1 MENNNEVKKILIATA
16 FPIHGAGSGVLVNLQ
31 SAYHKMFGK
40 DVHIVTANNRDDFPK
55 QEGIAYKVVP
65 FKSEKQNAKELPN
78 SAPFNY
84 LMFTTHTEST
94 ENFWNIGLKELEI
107 YNKNFETVIGKEVAE
122 YNPDVIHAQHNW
134 LLSNLCTKFGKPVV
148 TTVHGTDLIGYE
160 KSINYLNEVNKKLEN
175 YKDSEYYNKVASVF
189 EDWSNVTSANV
200 ENAKQEILSQDGLSE
215 EEKQTVEN
223 LFKLYEEQYKY
234 KYYMK
239 ETEDSARNSEQIIVI
254 SDAQKDKFI
263 KLFPYAKDKAVLA
276 ENGFD
281 ERVYNYNDKNIDKDF
296 LNKINQKVEAGIES
310 GDINLGENELANLS
324 KFGNVPTNSPYYG
337 LFVGKFA
344 DFKGIDAMLMA
355 MKIYSEELAK
365 QGRNI
370 ETIIVGAGNLN
381 DNYLKLHDKLNLSK
395 VHFVGRCTP
404 NEIHEFQKISSF
416 KYVLS
421 RSEPFGL
428 VVPEGAAD
436 GIPII
441 GANSGGIPSILKA
454 NMETIPAGDKIRT
467 PLGFLVKTLPDRP
480 HGLSDAEKDQLLK
493 LDMYCADYI
502 FGYDSKENVIQNV
515 SKDFDITEEEA
526 KKYLDSYETTVKLAA
541 ECAIDIVSG
550 KEVFEK
556 EKLATY
562 TSKAYGQNEK
572 EQQILKIFDNAHSSF
587 YKKFEYKK

>member
-1 MENNNEVKKILIATA
+1 MDNQNEVKKILIATA

-40 DVHIVTANNRDDFPK
+40 DVHVITANNRDDFQK
-55 QEGIAYKVVP
+55 QEGIGYKVVP

-107 YNKNFETVIGKEVAE
+107 YNKNFENVIEKEIEE

-175 YKDSEYYNKVASVF
+175 YKDSKFYNQVASVF
-189 EDWSNVTSANV
+189 ADWDKVTSSNV
-200 ENAKQEILSQDGLSE
+200 EEAKEKLLSESNLLGEDKETVEILFD
-215 EEKQTVEN
+215 
-223 LFKLYEEQYKY
+223 LYEEQYKY

-254 SDAQKDKFI
+254 SDAQKEKFN
-263 KLFPYAKDKAVLA
+263 KLFPFAKDKVVLA

-281 ERVYNYNDKNIDKDF
+281 ERVYNYGDKNIDKDF
-296 LNKINQKVEAGIES
+296 INKINQKVEKGIEA

-324 KFGNVPTNSPYYG
+324 KFGNVPNNSPYYG

-365 QGRNI
+365 QGKNI
-370 ETIIVGAGNLN
+370 ESIIVGAGNLN
-381 DNYLKLHDKLNLSK
+381 DNYLKLHEKLNLNK

-421 RSEPFGL
+421 RGEPFGL

-454 NMETIPAGDKIRT
+454 DMEQIPSGDKVRT

-480 HGLSDAEKDQLLK
+480 HNISDAEKDQLLK

-502 FGYDSKENVIQNV
+502 FGYDSKENVIKNV
-515 SKDFDITEEEA
+515 SKDFDITVEEA
-526 KKYLDSYETTVKLAA
+526 KEYLDSYETTVRAA
-541 ECAIDIVSG
+541 ANCAIDIVTG
-550 KEVFEK
+550 KEVFDK